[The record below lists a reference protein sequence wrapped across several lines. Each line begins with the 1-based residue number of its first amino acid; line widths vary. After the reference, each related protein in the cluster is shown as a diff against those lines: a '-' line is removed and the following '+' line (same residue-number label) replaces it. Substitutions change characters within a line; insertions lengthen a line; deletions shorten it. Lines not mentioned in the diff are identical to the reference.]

1 MRAVVD
7 STVSSTVTA
16 TVTASGNAY
25 TVSIDVARGTPSGSY
40 TVSLETLMS
49 RNSEHT
55 TVYTDTLTLV
65 VTAAASTSASS
76 ADDDT
81 ASEVAIVSAVISK
94 PYLAPEPN
102 TLYEFVVGEPVEINF
117 GVPTDPYG
125 NRIEPEV
132 DLGNAASFLFVEG
145 DSIKSFDVVAT
156 TAMIGTWKVEIKLS
170 HTVGG

>member
-65 VTAAASTSASS
+65 VTAPVSTPAN
-76 ADDDT
+76 ADDIVLDT
-81 ASEVAIVSAVISK
+81 AIVSAVISK